1 MKKEKLFSIKTEI
14 EGAQIEIM
22 RNIKKEKNQR
32 NKNVCMANYNR
43 LETILTKIEQ
53 VLEHGNGVIDEE
65 CSDTELPAES
75 SMAKPNTST
84 TKPGK

>member
-14 EGAQIEIM
+14 EGAQIEIL

-32 NKNVCMANYNR
+32 NKNVCLANYNR
-43 LETILTKIEQ
+43 METILTKIEQ
-53 VLEHGNGVIDEE
+53 ILENGSGVIEE
-65 CSDTELPAES
+65 CTEEAQAES
-75 SMAKPNTST
+75 SMEKPSTST